1 MIECADSR
9 LRRRGHAAYGDRP
22 GTREPRLAGPAA
34 AIGQSEELWGLL
46 GIPESMNPL
55 LCASFGYAQAEEP
68 AKEHSIAV
76 TRI

>member
-1 MIECADSR
+1 MLLTATDLGLAS
-9 LRRRGHAAYGDRP
+9 LVW
-22 GTREPRLAGPAA
+22 AGPAA

-68 AKEHSIAV
+68 AKEHRIAV